1 MKKFDYSGFLYDV
14 QFGNFLKVS
23 REVYCYCYDNVLIK
37 SYDLLTS
44 NTGQVK
50 YFYENISIFY
60 LYFYKAVIERNNAKM

>member
-1 MKKFDYSGFLYDV
+1 MKKFDCDGFLYDV

-23 REVYCYCYDNVLIK
+23 RGVYCYDNVLIK

-44 NTGQVK
+44 NTGQLK

-60 LYFYKAVIERNNAKM
+60 LYFYKAVIERKNAKM